1 MVSKLQSGL
10 LGGALGGGAGRGL
23 GGLIGLLDKGR
34 GGKRYDKDILELYG
48 DLDLPE
54 YVIKDLIAA
63 QIPLTGLMGEEQWE
77 AALPGEAAQ
86 IADSPEMRAEQVQA
100 ISGLREISEEG
111 LPEADRLAAE
121 EGARA
126 MRGALRSGEETQIQ
140 GLRRR
145 GRLGGGGEIS
155 ARAVG
160 GRLASELGRGLNV
173 DVQREAMN
181 RRLQALSMYGSAAG
195 AVRGQDVGTQNIN
208 AQAMNR
214 FKQFAALQQQQANI
228 GNAAERQR
236 VQQYNVMQPQE
247 LAGQNQLLAAQ
258 NAQYNQAYQNQL
270 RGQQYQDELQ
280 QAAGMAG
287 AFQRL
292 SEGAYQKQ
300 VGKQKTYENIG
311 GGLGGALGLGV
322 GSQF

>member
-1 MVSKLQSGL
+1 MGL
-10 LGGALGGGAGRGL
+10 LGSAIGSNVGQGGGQGIGA
-23 GGLIGLLDKGR
+23 LIGLLDKGR
-34 GGKRYDKDILELYG
+34 GGKRYDKDILSLYK
-48 DLDLPE
+48 DLDLPD

-63 QIPLTGLMGEEQWE
+63 QIPLTGLMSEEQWE
-77 AALPGEAAQ
+77 AALPGEASQ

-100 ISGLREISEEG
+100 LGGLQQISEEG

-173 DVQREAMN
+173 DITREALQ

-195 AVRGQDVGTQNIN
+195 AVRGQDVTSQDIN

-214 FKQFAALQQQQANI
+214 FKQFAAMQQQQANM

-236 VQQYNVMQPQE
+236 VQQYNVETPQQ
-247 LAGQNQLLAAQ
+247 LASQNQLLNYQ
-258 NAQYNQAYQNQL
+258 NQQYNQAYQNQL
-270 RGQQYQDELQ
+270 RGQSYQDELQ

-292 SEGAYQKQ
+292 SEGAYAKQ
-300 VGKQKTYENIG
+300 AAKQKTYENIG
-311 GGLGGALGLGV
+311 GGIGSLYGGAI

>member
-1 MVSKLQSGL
+1 MGL
-10 LGGALGGGAGRGL
+10 LGGLIGGNVGGGAGRGI

-34 GGKRYDKDILELYG
+34 GGKRYDKDILELYK
-48 DLDLPE
+48 DLDLPD
-54 YVIKDLIAA
+54 YVLKDLTAA
-63 QIPLTGLMGEEQWE
+63 NIPLTGLMSEEQWE
-77 AALPGEAAQ
+77 AALPGEASQ
-86 IADSPEMRAEQVQA
+86 IADSPEMRSEQLQA
-100 ISGLREISEEG
+100 LQGLKLIGQEG

-173 DVQREAMN
+173 DITREALQ

-195 AVRGQDVGTQNIN
+195 AVRGQDVNTQSMN
-208 AQAMNR
+208 ADALNR

-236 VQQYNVMQPQE
+236 VQQYNVTQPQQ
-247 LAGQNQLLAAQ
+247 LASQNQLLDYQ
-258 NAQYNQAYQNQL
+258 NRQYNQAYQNQL
-270 RGQQYQDELQ
+270 RGQGYQDELQ

-300 VGKQKTYENIG
+300 VAKQKTYENIG

>member
-1 MVSKLQSGL
+1 MGL
-10 LGGALGGGAGRGL
+10 AGLIGGSNVGQGGGQGIGALL
-23 GGLIGLLDKGR
+23 GLLDKGR
-34 GGKRYDKDILELYG
+34 GGKRYDKDILELY
-48 DLDLPE
+48 
-54 YVIKDLIAA
+54 KDLNLPDYVLKDLTAA
-63 QIPLTGLMGEEQWE
+63 NIPLTGLMSEEQWE
-77 AALPGEAAQ
+77 AALPGEASQ
-86 IADSPEMRAEQVQA
+86 IADSPAVRAQQLQSLA
-100 ISGLREISEEG
+100 GLKEISEEG

-160 GRLASELGRGLNV
+160 GRLASELGRGMNV
-173 DVQREAMN
+173 DLQREALQ

-195 AVRGQDVGTQNIN
+195 AVRGQDVNTQNIN
-208 AQAMNR
+208 AEAMNR
-214 FKQFAALQQQQANI
+214 FKQFAAMQQQQANMQ
-228 GNAAERQR
+228 NAGERQR
-236 VQQYNVMQPQE
+236 VQQYNVETPQA
-247 LAGQNQLLAAQ
+247 LAGQNQMLAYQ

-270 RGQQYQDELQ
+270 RGQSYQDELQ

-292 SEGAYQKQ
+292 SEGAYAKQ
-300 VGKQKTYENIG
+300 AAKQKTYENIG
-311 GGLGGALGLGV
+311 GGIGSLYGGAI

>member
-1 MVSKLQSGL
+1 MGL
-10 LGGALGGGAGRGL
+10 LGAAIGGGVGQS
-23 GGLIGLLDKGR
+23 GGQGIGALIGLLDKGR
-34 GGKRYDKDILELYG
+34 GGKRYDKDILSLYK

-54 YVIKDLIAA
+54 YVIKDLVAA
-63 QIPLTGLMGEEQWE
+63 QIPLTGLMSEEQWE

-173 DVQREAMN
+173 DITREALQ

-195 AVRGQDVGTQNIN
+195 AVRGQDVTSQDIN

-236 VQQYNVMQPQE
+236 VQQYNVTQPQQ
-247 LAGQNQLLAAQ
+247 LAGQNQLLAYQ

-270 RGQQYQDELQ
+270 RGQGYQDELQ

-292 SEGAYQKQ
+292 SEGAYAKQ
-300 VGKQKTYENIG
+300 AAKQKTYENIG
-311 GGLGGALGLGV
+311 GGIGSLYGGAV

>member
-1 MVSKLQSGL
+1 MALSPGL
-10 LGGALGGGAGRGL
+10 VGGAVGAGAGRGV
-23 GGLIGLLDKGR
+23 GGLIGLLDSSR
-34 GGKRYDKDILELYG
+34 GGKRYDKDILSLYQ
-48 DLDLPE
+48 DLDLPD

-173 DVQREAMN
+173 DITREALQ

-195 AVRGQDVGTQNIN
+195 AVRGQDVTSQDIN

-214 FKQFAALQQQQANI
+214 FKQFAAMQQQQANQA
-228 GNAAERQR
+228 NAAERQR
-236 VQQYNVMQPQE
+236 VQQYNVETPQA
-247 LAGQNQLLAAQ
+247 LAGQNQLLAYQ

-270 RGQQYQDELQ
+270 RGQSYQDELA

-287 AFQRL
+287 AFERL
-292 SEGAYQKQ
+292 SGGAYAKQ
-300 VGKQKTYENIG
+300 AGKQKTYENIG
-311 GGLGGALGLGV
+311 GGIGGLIGGVAGGA
-322 GSQF
+322 F

>member
-1 MVSKLQSGL
+1 MGL
-10 LGGALGGGAGRGL
+10 AGLIGGSSVGQGGGQGL
-23 GGLIGLLDKGR
+23 GALIGLLDKGR
-34 GGKRYDKDILELYG
+34 GGKRYDKDILSLYK
-48 DLDLPE
+48 DLDLPD
-54 YVIKDLIAA
+54 YVLKDLTAA

-77 AALPGEAAQ
+77 AALPGEASQ

-100 ISGLREISEEG
+100 LGGLQQISEEG

-173 DVQREAMN
+173 DITREALQ

-195 AVRGQDVGTQNIN
+195 AVRGQDVTSQDIN

-214 FKQFAALQQQQANI
+214 FKQFAAMQQQQANM

-236 VQQYNVMQPQE
+236 VQQYNVETPQQ
-247 LAGQNQLLAAQ
+247 LASQNQLLNYQ
-258 NAQYNQAYQNQL
+258 NQQYNQAYQNQL
-270 RGQQYQDELQ
+270 RGQSYQDELQ

-292 SEGAYQKQ
+292 SEGAYAKQ
-300 VGKQKTYENIG
+300 AAKQKTYENIG
-311 GGLGGALGLGV
+311 GGIGSLYGGAI

>member
-1 MVSKLQSGL
+1 MGL
-10 LGGALGGGAGRGL
+10 AGLIGGSNVGQGGGQGIGALL
-23 GGLIGLLDKGR
+23 GLLDKGR
-34 GGKRYDKDILELYG
+34 GGKRYDKDILELYK
-48 DLDLPE
+48 DLNLPD
-54 YVIKDLIAA
+54 YVIKDLTAA
-63 QIPLTGLMGEEQWE
+63 NIPLTGLMSEEQWE
-77 AALPGEAAQ
+77 AALPGEASQ
-86 IADSPEMRAEQVQA
+86 VADSPAVRAQQLQSLA
-100 ISGLREISEEG
+100 GLKEISEEG

-160 GRLASELGRGLNV
+160 GRLASELGRGMNV
-173 DVQREAMN
+173 DLQREALQ

-195 AVRGQDVGTQNIN
+195 AVRGQDVNTQNIN
-208 AQAMNR
+208 AEAMNR
-214 FKQFAALQQQQANI
+214 FKQFAAMQQQQANM

-236 VQQYNVMQPQE
+236 VQQYNVQQPQQ
-247 LAGQNQLLAAQ
+247 LAGQNQMLAYQ

-270 RGQQYQDELQ
+270 RGQSYQDELQ

-292 SEGAYQKQ
+292 SEGAYAKQ
-300 VGKQKTYENIG
+300 AAKQKTYENIG
-311 GGLGGALGLGV
+311 GGIGSLYGGAI

>member
-1 MVSKLQSGL
+1 MGL
-10 LGGALGGGAGRGL
+10 LGSAIGSNVGQGGGQGIGA
-23 GGLIGLLDKGR
+23 LIGLLDKGR
-34 GGKRYDKDILELYG
+34 GGKRYDKDILSLYK
-48 DLDLPE
+48 DLDLPD
-54 YVIKDLIAA
+54 YVLKDLTAA

-77 AALPGEAAQ
+77 AALPGEASQ

-100 ISGLREISEEG
+100 LGGLQQISEEG

-173 DVQREAMN
+173 DITREALQ

-195 AVRGQDVGTQNIN
+195 AVRGQDVTSQDIN

-214 FKQFAALQQQQANI
+214 FKQFAAMQQQQANM

-236 VQQYNVMQPQE
+236 VQQYNVETPQQ
-247 LAGQNQLLAAQ
+247 LASQNQLLNYQ
-258 NAQYNQAYQNQL
+258 NQQYNQAYQNQL
-270 RGQQYQDELQ
+270 RGQSYQDELQ

-292 SEGAYQKQ
+292 SEGAYAKQ
-300 VGKQKTYENIG
+300 AAKQKTYENIG
-311 GGLGGALGLGV
+311 GGIGSLYGGAI

>member
-1 MVSKLQSGL
+1 MGLVSGL
-10 LGGALGGGAGRGL
+10 IGGSVGQGGGRGI

-34 GGKRYDKDILELYG
+34 GGKRYDKDILELYK
-48 DLDLPE
+48 DLDLPD
-54 YVIKDLIAA
+54 YVIKDLVAA
-63 QIPLTGLMGEEQWE
+63 QIPLTGLMSEEQWE
-77 AALPGEAAQ
+77 AALPGEASQ
-86 IADSPEMRAEQVQA
+86 IADSPEMRAEQLQA
-100 ISGLREISEEG
+100 LQGLQLIGQEG

-173 DVQREAMN
+173 DITREALQ

-195 AVRGQDVGTQNIN
+195 AVRGQDVNTQNIN
-208 AQAMNR
+208 ASALNN

-236 VQQYNVMQPQE
+236 VQQYNVMQPQQ
-247 LAGQNQLLAAQ
+247 LAGQNQMLAYQ
-258 NAQYNQAYQNQL
+258 NAQYNQSYQNQL
-270 RGQQYQDELQ
+270 RGTAYQDQLQ

-287 AFQRL
+287 AFERL
-292 SEGAYQKQ
+292 SSGAYAKQ
-300 VGKQKTYENIG
+300 AAKQQTYENIG
-311 GGLGGALGLGV
+311 GGIGGAVGGGLGY
-322 GSQF
+322 GGF